1 MGWQVLRA
9 NLFLE
14 FSVLRYFI
22 GMSALIRFI
31 TGPKTAWV
39 TLLIGL
45 IFAVLSFTVFA
56 AEESDVAPTNGLPDD
71 SEVMVVERAL
81 AAMPNSDGTAAVVV
95 FATESGEFSDEQAT
109 WLVGEF
115 DPMIQMPTGGA
126 NEKFLEYTNAE
137 IMGEAFV
144 PPATIS
150 EDNTTAVVTIPMDE
164 VDEVDD
170 RAERI
175 AEIRSLAKEDLPSG
189 MVTYVTGP
197 EGFQVD
203 LNGVFAGAD
212 FTLLLATV
220 IIVIVLLLVTYR
232 SPTLWIVPLLVVGV
246 ADGMAGQI
254 GRNVAAF
261 FDIVPDGSVTG
272 ILSVLVFGAGTNYAL
287 LIIARY
293 REELLLFSDRHEAM
307 ARAVKGAGP
316 AIIASGGTV
325 VLALLTLTLAELG
338 GNRALGIVCAS
349 GIVVAMISALG
360 VLPAALVVF
369 GRGLFWPF
377 VPRFGGVNKSDT
389 GWWAKLG
396 TGVSKRPITVAVVGV
411 ALLGSLALGS
421 TGINIGLS
429 ETEQF
434 RVKPEAVIGIEVL
447 AEAFPAGSSAP
458 TQVVTNNDQADAVV
472 SAALTVDRVASAEV
486 INFNDT
492 QSRIDVVLDAEGRSD
507 EAYSAIVDLRAAVS
521 AVPGADAL
529 VGGDDATN
537 LAVKQAYERD
547 QLLVIPLILILVFIV
562 LVILLRALLAPIL
575 LLSSV
580 VLSFFAAMGAA
591 WLIFENVLGMSGL
604 DFSVFLYSFLFLVA
618 LGVDYNIFLVSR
630 AREESAALAGKVS
643 QPTRQGMIKA
653 LGATGGVITSA
664 GVLLAAVFA
673 VLGVLP
679 LLALFQI
686 GIIVGIGVLID
697 TLLVR
702 TVVVPAA
709 AFIAGDKFWW
719 PRKKLTVGKFA

>member
-1 MGWQVLRA
+1 
-9 NLFLE
+9 
-14 FSVLRYFI
+14 
-22 GMSALIRFI
+22 MSSLVRFI
-31 TGPKTAWV
+31 TGPKTSWA

-71 SEVMVVERAL
+71 AEVVLVDEAL
-81 AAMPNSDGTAAVVV
+81 AAMPNAGGTAAVVV
-95 FATESGEFSDEQAT
+95 YAVESGEFSDEQVS

-115 DPMIQMPTGGA
+115 DPMIQMPAGGA
-126 NEKFLEYTNAE
+126 NEKFVEFSNVE
-137 IMGEAFV
+137 VMDEAFV
-144 PPATIS
+144 PPATVS
-150 EDNTTAVVTIPMDE
+150 DDNTTAVITVPMDE
-164 VDEVDD
+164 VDEVDP

-175 AEIRSLAKEDLPSG
+175 AEIRALATEDMPEG

-203 LNGVFAGAD
+203 LAGVFAGAD
-212 FTLLLATV
+212 FTLILATV
-220 IIVIVLLLVTYR
+220 VIVILLLLVTYR
-232 SPTLWIVPLLVVGV
+232 SPILWIVPLAVVGT

-261 FDIVPDGSVTG
+261 FDIAADGSITG

-287 LIIARY
+287 LLIARY
-293 REELLLFSDRHEAM
+293 REELMVCEDRHEAM
-307 ARAVKGAGP
+307 ARALKGAGP

-325 VLALLTLTLAELG
+325 VLALLTLSFAELG

-349 GIVVAMISALG
+349 GVVVAMISALG
-360 VLPAALVVF
+360 VLPAAIVVF

-377 VPRFGGVNKSDT
+377 VPRFGDVNKSET
-389 GWWAKLG
+389 GWWARLG
-396 TGVSKRPITVAVVGV
+396 TRVSKRPVTVAIVGV
-411 ALLGSLALGS
+411 AILGALAVGGNGVAI
-421 TGINIGLS
+421 GIP

-434 RVKPEAVIGIEVL
+434 RVKPEAVTGIEVL
-447 AEAFPAGSSAP
+447 AEAFPAGTSAP
-458 TQVVTNNDQADAVV
+458 ARVVANNDQAEDVV
-472 SAALTVDRVASAEV
+472 TAALTLDVVASAEV
-486 INFNDT
+486 VNSNDS
-492 QSRIDVVLDAEGRSD
+492 QSQIDVVLDAEGGSD
-507 EAYSAIVDLRAAVS
+507 EAYAAIGELREAVQG
-521 AVPGADAL
+521 VPGASAL
-529 VGGDDATN
+529 VGGDDATR

-547 QLLVIPLILILVFIV
+547 QLLVIPLILLLVFIV
-562 LVILLRALLAPIL
+562 LVLLLKAILAPVLLLA
-575 LLSSV
+575 SV
-580 VLSFFAAMGAA
+580 VLSFFSAIGAA
-591 WLIFENVLGMSGL
+591 WLLFENVFGMSGL

-630 AREESAALAGKVS
+630 AREEAAAMAGSVR
-643 QPTRQGMIKA
+643 QPTKPAMIKA

-679 LLALFQI
+679 LIALFQI

-702 TVVVPAA
+702 TVVVPAT
-709 AFIAGDKFWW
+709 AFIAGDAFWW
-719 PRKKLTVGKFA
+719 PRKKMTAGKFA